1 MLVCILFVLLV
12 TVMAYMSAVQWYL
25 TLLNFLFIFFLGTVT
40 YSPIL
45 TLFTP
50 DHFCRVEELQNMTR
64 EARRSLAIPRHPDT
78 GRYAIHDGYCS
89 RQHHCIITHC

>member
-1 MLVCILFVLLV
+1 
-12 TVMAYMSAVQWYL
+12 MAYMSAVQWYL

-50 DHFCRVEELQNMTR
+50 DHFCRVEQLQNMTR

-89 RQHHCIITHC
+89 RQHHCIITQC

>member
-1 MLVCILFVLLV
+1 
-12 TVMAYMSAVQWYL
+12 MAYMSAAQWYL

-64 EARRSLAIPRHPDT
+64 EARRSLAIPRDPET
-78 GRYAIHDGYCS
+78 GRYVIFKNFIPQTPSLYVKVCS
-89 RQHHCIITHC
+89 ASAASTM

>member
-1 MLVCILFVLLV
+1 
-12 TVMAYMSAVQWYL
+12 MAYMSAVQWYL

-78 GRYAIHDGYCS
+78 GRYTLFMMDIAPDS
-89 RQHHCIITHC
+89 IIASSLIVKVCTASAASTM